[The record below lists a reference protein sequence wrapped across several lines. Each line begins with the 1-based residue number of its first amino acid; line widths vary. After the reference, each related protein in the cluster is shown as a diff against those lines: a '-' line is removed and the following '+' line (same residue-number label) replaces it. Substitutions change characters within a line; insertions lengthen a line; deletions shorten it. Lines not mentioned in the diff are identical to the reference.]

1 MGMSAPTNSTATDV
15 KAPAPTQSVPGSPA
29 YEAEIKHW
37 LEYDTS
43 GSDRLFRLLMEP
55 LLTFGY
61 RQRAYG
67 IENIPATGAFLMAAN
82 HSSYMDPF
90 FYARPQG
97 RFLRFMAKSTLM
109 DMPVVGA
116 VTRAGGGFPVRRGK
130 GDAFAMDLAERLLDD
145 GQPVCIFPEGTR
157 YRQSSALG
165 PSKSGAAIL
174 AIKTGLP
181 VIPAATWGS
190 KPPATR
196 SERAFPLRLPKLTTL
211 YGPPLQFANVEPS
224 RAEITRVRDEI
235 WTEVHRLHALAEQLH
250 ETRPRTFV
258 VPSSSPKM

>member
-1 MGMSAPTNSTATDV
+1 MSAEQPEPTEEELRA
-15 KAPAPTQSVPGSPA
+15 A

-97 RFLRFMAKSTLM
+97 RFLRFMARIHPDGHASRRCCHEGGWWL
-109 DMPVVGA
+109 P
-116 VTRAGGGFPVRRGK
+116 RAAWQGRCLRH
-130 GDAFAMDLAERLLDD
+130 
-145 GQPVCIFPEGTR
+145 
-157 YRQSSALG
+157 G
-165 PSKSGAAIL
+165 PCRA
-174 AIKTGLP
+174 
-181 VIPAATWGS
+181 PA
-190 KPPATR
+190 R
-196 SERAFPLRLPKLTTL
+196 
-211 YGPPLQFANVEPS
+211 
-224 RAEITRVRDEI
+224 
-235 WTEVHRLHALAEQLH
+235 
-250 ETRPRTFV
+250 
-258 VPSSSPKM
+258 